1 MSTATPENIIR
12 HELIGLHLEVVR
24 SLNKDLIGQSGIV
37 IDETKNMLVV
47 SQGCKRK
54 LIPKSVATFHF
65 TLQDGTKVE
74 VDGRKNVGRPEDRL
88 RKRVRKWQ
96 R

>member
-1 MSTATPENIIR
+1 MSTATPENVIR

-24 SLNKDLIGQSGIV
+24 SSNKDLIGQSGIV
-37 IDETKNMLVV
+37 IDETKNMLVI
-47 SQGCKRK
+47 SQGGKRK
-54 LIPKSVATFHF
+54 LIPKSVAIFHF
-65 TLQDGTKVE
+65 TLQNGTKVE